1 MLNPAL
7 LLKILLYYFPH
18 ACGSVGSFVSAID
31 LEFLDLCCGP
41 DAKVAGTDS
50 IPTV

>member
-18 ACGSVGSFVSAID
+18 ACGSVGSFVSATG
-31 LEFLDLCCGP
+31 LEFLDLCCAP
-41 DAKVAGTDS
+41 DAKVAGTGS